1 MLSRLSRLPQALTL
15 AARRASSPL
24 LGSEAILLHKQVRF
38 ATSKAGGSS
47 KNGRDSQPKFLGV
60 KRYGG
65 EFVSPGHIIV
75 RQRGAKI
82 GVVESTKTVG
92 MGRDHT
98 IFALKPGYVKFWYHT
113 TKKKSFVE
121 IVKAPPAPNGGSV
134 LPEDKYPIVRV
145 KSGDLPHLYKLDKQ
159 YTSSSPASSNSLL
172 KTDGAVQPAAG
183 SQHASALQMSEE
195 VRRQLDAYG
204 ERLLASQSSGG
215 RGVGFMRRTAAP
227 SFKATAPT
235 TKI

>member
-1 MLSRLSRLPQALTL
+1 MLSCFSRLPLAL
-15 AARRASSPL
+15 ARARQSFITPFSV
-24 LGSEAILLHKQVRF
+24 GTTILLQKQVRF

-82 GVVESTKTVG
+82 GVVESTRTVG

-98 IFALKPGYVKFWYHT
+98 IFALKPGYVKFWFHT

-134 LPEDKYPIVRV
+134 RPEDKYPIVRV
-145 KSGDLPHLYKLDKQ
+145 KSGDLPHLYKLEKQ
-159 YTSSSPASSNSLL
+159 YASSAADDTSHQIIDNSLQSSISPSSS
-172 KTDGAVQPAAG
+172 
-183 SQHASALQMSEE
+183 LQMSDE
-195 VRRQLDAYG
+195 VRRQLEAYG
-204 ERLLASQSSGG
+204 ERLLSSQSSGG
-215 RGVGFMRRTAAP
+215 RGSGFMRRITTSPVKATTAAP
-227 SFKATAPT
+227 SKG
-235 TKI
+235 